1 MNKITSK
8 EFFKKLNKLAAEIKQ
23 KVMLALQY
31 LKEQGQALSPRL
43 QKLATSALAGSL
55 ISAILFLNSCS
66 LLNNVD
72 VNNMDKVYSSDITDS
87 MNVDDYNNKKE
98 EFLNA
103 STINLDADLQV
114 VPENYYKQK
123 FGLTDEQ
130 VAKQTISN
138 YALCLEDAL
147 YICGIYYDE
156 SFLEDK
162 LVLKTLFRY
171 KLDPA
176 IIQDLVTAYNDK
188 SPIEN
193 SETLSKVDLLTS
205 DEIYRR
211 DRINNYNYRY
221 LLNHIISTNEP
232 EVVAENYDHNSILE
246 SKIGNVRLE
255 DFKISTRE
263 VPMSSYKNGYHEIYF
278 IGKRQYLD
286 SNTDLDNFES
296 LYYAYDDIED
306 SLNKTKNDII
316 ISPFNKDIYTAGYRK
331 KIYNKENIHN
341 LGKILYRTNTYFM
354 DNFEVKNM
362 FNSELENN
370 Q

>member
-1 MNKITSK
+1 M
-8 EFFKKLNKLAAEIKQ
+8 
-23 KVMLALQY
+23 
-31 LKEQGQALSPRL
+31 KEQILTDGKARSLSTTM
-43 QKLATSALAGSL
+43 KKIATSAMTVSL
-55 ISAILFLNSCS
+55 VFIMLFLDSCA
-66 LLNNVD
+66 LLKNMD
-72 VNNMDKVYSSDITDS
+72 VKSMDKVYSSDIAAEMD
-87 MNVDDYNNKKE
+87 VDDYNAKKE

-176 IIQDLVTAYNDK
+176 IIQDLVTAYNDETPVK
-188 SPIEN
+188 SEN
-193 SETLSKVDLLTS
+193 KPDYLEELMSQDPK
-205 DEIYRR
+205 RA

-232 EVVAENYDHNSILE
+232 EVVAENYDHNDDLQ
-246 SKIGNVRLE
+246 SKVGPIFLD
-255 DFKISTRE
+255 DFKISTSG
-263 VPMSSYKNGYHEIYF
+263 VPINSYKNGFHEMYF
-278 IGKRQYLD
+278 VGERKLSDANASLD
-286 SNTDLDNFES
+286 DFKS
-296 LYYAYDDIED
+296 LYYAYDDID
-306 SLNKTKNDII
+306 STFNEMKKGVII
-316 ISPFNKDIYTAGYRK
+316 NPFNKYT
-331 KIYNKENIHN
+331 YNALYTKNMATVENIHN
-341 LGKILYRTNTYFM
+341 IGKILYRTNTYFM

-362 FNSELENN
+362 FSSELENN